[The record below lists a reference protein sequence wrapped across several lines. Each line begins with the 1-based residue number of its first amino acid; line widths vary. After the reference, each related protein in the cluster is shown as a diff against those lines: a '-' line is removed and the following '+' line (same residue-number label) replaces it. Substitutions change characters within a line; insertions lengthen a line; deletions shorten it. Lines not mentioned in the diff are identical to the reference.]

1 MPSQRSKFTNWLTVA
16 SYDERFTLVEA
27 AHDLAAV
34 IAKFA
39 LGDCLSHMVNCS
51 TPCYSN
57 ETAISG
63 ELLGLALNVGDTSFW
78 ATCLL
83 HQLSTTLRSNDLIN
97 FFFDHE
103 LADFSWATV
112 KPCANWQTS
121 CSDYI

>member
-39 LGDCLSHMVNCS
+39 LGDCLSHMVKCS
-51 TPCYSN
+51 TWCYSN
-57 ETAISG
+57 DAVISG
-63 ELLGLALNVGDTSFW
+63 ELLGLALNVGDTSCW
-78 ATCLL
+78 ATCLMQ
-83 HQLSTTLRSNDLIN
+83 QLNTTLRSNDLIN

-103 LADFSWATV
+103 LADFSWAAV
-112 KPCANWQTS
+112 KPRANW
-121 CSDYI
+121 